1 LQDFGPSQKKSYEDG
16 LSPTKFYLVD
26 FINFF
31 SQGGSNENK
40 TTFSWN
46 TSGSDRVSE
55 DQEENQ
61 SANDQQSDSEQNDME
76 DVPGVAEAQMAAG
89 EVGQVEDVEEQL
101 AQAKDQLLRSIAEM
115 ENVRR
120 RAQRDVEN
128 AHKFAVEK
136 LLGDL
141 FPVIDSM
148 EKAVETAENSEADD
162 GAKAIVEG
170 VSLSLKLFVD
180 TLAKAGVEQIDPF
193 GEPFDPQLHEAM
205 AMVPNPDAEPNTVMD
220 VMQKGYVLNGR
231 LARAAKVI
239 VVKA

>member
-1 LQDFGPSQKKSYEDG
+1 M
-16 LSPTKFYLVD
+16 
-26 FINFF
+26 
-31 SQGGSNENK
+31 
-40 TTFSWN
+40 
-46 TSGSDRVSE
+46 SE

-61 SANDQQSDSEQNDME
+61 STTDQQNSAEHH
-76 DVPGVAEAQMAAG
+76 DVDEIPGAAEAQMAAG
-89 EVGQVEDVEEQL
+89 DFGQAEAEVEAVDEQL
-101 AQAKDQLLRSIAEM
+101 AEAKDQLLRSIAEM

-136 LLGDL
+136 LLADL
-141 FPVIDSM
+141 FPVVDSM
-148 EKAVETAENSEADD
+148 EKAIETAENSEP
-162 GAKAIVEG
+162 GEGTKAIVEG

-231 LARAAKVI
+231 LTRAAKVI
-239 VVKA
+239 VVKAS

>member
-1 LQDFGPSQKKSYEDG
+1 M
-16 LSPTKFYLVD
+16 
-26 FINFF
+26 
-31 SQGGSNENK
+31 
-40 TTFSWN
+40 
-46 TSGSDRVSE
+46 SE

-61 SANDQQSDSEQNDME
+61 SANDQQSDSEQNDIE
-76 DVPGVAEAQMAAG
+76 DVPGAAEAQMAAG

-148 EKAVETAENSEADD
+148 EKAVETAENSETDD

-180 TLAKAGVEQIDPF
+180 TLAKAGVDQIDPF

>member
-1 LQDFGPSQKKSYEDG
+1 
-16 LSPTKFYLVD
+16 
-26 FINFF
+26 
-31 SQGGSNENK
+31 
-40 TTFSWN
+40 
-46 TSGSDRVSE
+46 VSE

-61 SANDQQSDSEQNDME
+61 STNDQQSDSEQNDIE
-76 DVPGVAEAQMAAG
+76 DVPGAAEAQMADG

-101 AQAKDQLLRSIAEM
+101 VQAKDQLLRSIAEM

-220 VMQKGYVLNGR
+220 VMQKGYTKRPFG
-231 LARAAKVI
+231 KSSQGDSGQGI
-239 VVKA
+239 VVGSNKLDKGH

>member
-1 LQDFGPSQKKSYEDG
+1 M
-16 LSPTKFYLVD
+16 
-26 FINFF
+26 
-31 SQGGSNENK
+31 
-40 TTFSWN
+40 
-46 TSGSDRVSE
+46 SE

-61 SANDQQSDSEQNDME
+61 STNDQQSDSEQNDIE
-76 DVPGVAEAQMAAG
+76 DVPGAAEAQMADG